1 MYCFLFYM
9 PAGVIF
15 QEQYYYYIRYKMG
28 KKIDLRGT
36 IDRVL
41 EEEFEI
47 EAERLKPDAAL
58 FTDLELDSL
67 DIVDLIVA
75 LEQAFS
81 IKIRAEAAQTFR
93 DIRTLD
99 DLYTAIESMYNTI
112 QAQK

>member
-1 MYCFLFYM
+1 M
-9 PAGVIF
+9 AK
-15 QEQYYYYIRYKMG
+15 E
-28 KKIDLRGT
+28 IDLKET
-36 IDRVL
+36 INRVL

-47 EAERLKPDAAL
+47 EADRLKPDAAL

-99 DLYTAIESMYNTI
+99 DLYTAIDTMYK
-112 QAQK
+112 AMQKEN